1 MTDRQPQ
8 PGHIVWIYES
18 DWDGDGTV
26 IECVVKCCTCRE
38 ESQYSDPKHKTR
50 YELVERI
57 FPPEPD
63 GKVTEKHYS
72 RWSREELFD
81 SMEDAIAEQA
91 IKYAE
96 SIRQQSEEY
105 RKYSEQKRKAW
116 DGYQTFLQQGAYI

>member
-1 MTDRQPQ
+1 MTDRIPQ

-18 DWDGDGTV
+18 DWDSDGTV
-26 IECVVKCCTCRE
+26 IECVVQCCTWRE

-50 YELVERI
+50 YELVELI
-57 FPPEPD
+57 YPQEPD
-63 GKVTEKHYS
+63 GKVTEKHYT

-96 SIRQQSEEY
+96 SIRQQSEKY
-105 RKYSEQKRKAW
+105 RNYCEQKRKAW
-116 DGYQTFLQQGAYI
+116 DEHQTFLQQGAYI

>member
-1 MTDRQPQ
+1 MTDRHPQ

-26 IECVVKCCTCRE
+26 IECVVKE
-38 ESQYSDPKHKTR
+38 ANQYSDPKHKAR

-57 FPPEPD
+57 YPQEPD
-63 GKVTEKHYS
+63 GKVTEKHYT

-91 IKYAE
+91 RKLAD
-96 SIRQQSEEY
+96 SIRHQSEEY
-105 RKYSEQKRKAW
+105 RKYCEQKRKAW
-116 DGYQTFLQQGAYI
+116 EDHQTLLQQGAYI